1 MFTKIKIENFKVFKS
16 IEISDFSR
24 INVFF
29 GKNNC
34 GKSTLLDALFIL
46 TGISNPQLIMRTNQ
60 FRDYT
65 KLKDLSYFF
74 HNFDTENKITL
85 SSDGNEDEFERKA
98 SIKFSVSDKVEIASI
113 QQMEELS
120 SENKPI
126 YNLSVN
132 AHVKNAAL
140 HPNLVVQFL
149 ENEEKGYFA
158 APVNYIE
165 KITCNYFSPSY
176 SFAIIYEMVKKV
188 VAQKEEQII
197 VDALKK
203 LDPRITDFS
212 LIGADILVDVGLKKR
227 IPIQLL
233 GDGTRKFF
241 ALVVALYSCRD
252 GVLLVDEIDNGLHY
266 SVMAVLWKILLET
279 AEEFNVQLYA
289 TTHNKDSLQ
298 GLENVLSS
306 EENMKFRKQLSLYKL
321 IHREDDSMRV
331 LYYNYDNFSTILQN
345 ENEIR

>member
-1 MFTKIKIENFKVFKS
+1 MFTKIKIENFKVFKL

-74 HNFDTENKITL
+74 HNFDTENNITL

-98 SIKFSVSDKVEIASI
+98 SIKLSVSDKVEISSI
-113 QQMEELS
+113 QQMKELS

-132 AHVKNAAL
+132 ARVKNATL

-149 ENEEKGYFA
+149 ENEEKGYFVTPA
-158 APVNYIE
+158 NYIE

-176 SFAIIYEMVKKV
+176 SFAIIYEMVKKI

-203 LDPRITDFS
+203 LDQRITDFS
-212 LIGADILVDVGLKKR
+212 LIGADVLVDVG
-227 IPIQLL
+227 
-233 GDGTRKFF
+233 
-241 ALVVALYSCRD
+241 
-252 GVLLVDEIDNGLHY
+252 
-266 SVMAVLWKILLET
+266 
-279 AEEFNVQLYA
+279 
-289 TTHNKDSLQ
+289 
-298 GLENVLSS
+298 
-306 EENMKFRKQLSLYKL
+306 
-321 IHREDDSMRV
+321 
-331 LYYNYDNFSTILQN
+331 
-345 ENEIR
+345 